1 MKTIDEF
8 VKLFAELF
16 DETDASLFTPETDF
30 RELDEWSSLI
40 GLSVIAMVDEEF
52 GVALKANDFRQV
64 TTISDLYQVVAEKT
78 N

>member
-52 GVALKANDFRQV
+52 GVALNAKDFRQV
-64 TTISDLYQVVAEKT
+64 TTISDLYQVVAEKMK
-78 N
+78 